1 MRAALATALLPFL
14 AALDCCAQS
23 VVEGRGLATVRF
35 RAVSPFGEPMSRP
48 PDVDGFKD
56 ESGRDWSSRFKDGS
70 AGGIPYGTYEVS
82 AYVGADYTEY
92 SRRISVHAPVV
103 LVNAAFGISAMEVGG
118 PVIATVRGRVTGLP
132 SSREEAW
139 CKLSGVYLA
148 NEYETVLLRDGS
160 FDFGLVETGSY
171 IAVCGLGSQLR
182 LLKAVRVEG
191 GIGSM
196 TLEAKIPKTN

>member
-1 MRAALATALLPFL
+1 
-14 AALDCCAQS
+14 
-23 VVEGRGLATVRF
+23 
-35 RAVSPFGEPMSRP
+35 
-48 PDVDGFKD
+48 
-56 ESGRDWSSRFKDGS
+56 
-70 AGGIPYGTYEVS
+70 
-82 AYVGADYTEY
+82 
-92 SRRISVHAPVV
+92 
-103 LVNAAFGISAMEVGG
+103 MEVGG